1 MRVLKALMMASVVL
15 MPLAMPAVTFAQAT
29 GAGMAPALITVTGD
43 GSADAA
49 PDLAVLSMGV
59 STLAGTATEAMAEN
73 TAAMAVI
80 LARLQAAGIAERDLQ
95 TSNLSLNPNWT
106 GYDTGTAPK
115 INGYTAMN
123 QLTVR
128 IRALDTLGVVLDAAI
143 TDGANTVNG
152 LSFSLSDPRPAMDRA
167 RVAAVAD
174 ARAKAELLVQAAGG
188 SLGRIVSITEGGAVQ
203 PGPLFKATTMQE
215 AAVPIAGGEV
225 STNAQVTIV
234 FEITQ

>member
-1 MRVLKALMMASVVL
+1 MRVLKAVMISTLLMV
-15 MPLAMPAVTFAQAT
+15 PAGGVWADT
-29 GAGMAPALITVTGD
+29 PVPSLITVTGD
-43 GSADAA
+43 GSVDAA

-59 STLAGTATEAMAEN
+59 ATNAKTATQAMAQN
-73 TAAMAVI
+73 TAALAVV
-80 LARLQAAGIAERDLQ
+80 LDRLKSAGIAERDLQ

-106 GYDTGTAPK
+106 GYDSGTPK
-115 INGYTAMN
+115 ITGYTAVN

-152 LSFSLSDPRPAMDRA
+152 LSFALSDPRPAMDKA

-174 ARAKAELLVQAAGG
+174 ARAKATLLVKAAGAG
-188 SLGRIVSITEGGAVQ
+188 LGRIVSMTEGGGMQ
-203 PGPLFKATTMQE
+203 PGPVFKTERMLQDAP
-215 AAVPIAGGEV
+215 VPIAGGEV
-225 STNAQVTIV
+225 STDAQVTVV